1 MTSVTRKSGAKNHRP
16 SVLWFTLL
24 CSLLGALWSLNLFPQ
39 GPMTYRIQTTVV
51 LNSSRLEVLQEK
63 LNTPAPSLNHP
74 ACIALRKLET
84 KELSSSA
91 SAQPL
96 ATRSE
101 SQLPDLHRVVIET
114 EWNQRLDA
122 EGIKNWLATLTEPTA
137 KKLSNTPTARELRWV
152 AYRLDLAKRYELADE
167 SRSTEETENTVVA
180 KTVGF
185 SKEEAANAEKT
196 SDADSSTV
204 LDVTSLQHRHS
215 LLQSQLQSERFDLL
229 GTVSIT
235 SLSKW
240 NPYVAQDPLIA
251 PLVGLFVG
259 AIAGF
264 GLAYLMKQKPVQSF
278 AAASTYESTL
288 TELQIP
294 LFHLGTRSSEPEVKN
309 ESGSG
314 KHLSWWISGC
324 EWSLLFWGTS
334 AAVRFAVDSNW
345 RDLSVTQPL
354 LALARLFTSV

>member
-16 SVLWFTLL
+16 SILWFTLL

-63 LNTPAPSLNHP
+63 LNSPAPSLDHP
-74 ACIALRKLET
+74 ACVALRKLET
-84 KELSSSA
+84 KELASSA

-101 SQLPDLHRVVIET
+101 SQLPDLHRVVLET
-114 EWNQRLDA
+114 EWNKRLDT
-122 EGIKNWLATLTEPTA
+122 EDIKSWLATFTEPTA
-137 KKLSNTPTARELRWV
+137 KKLSNTPTARELRWI

-167 SRSTEETENTVVA
+167 SRSTEETGNTVVA

-185 SKEEAANAEKT
+185 SKETANAEKN
-196 SDADSSTV
+196 SDAVSSTV
-204 LDVTSLQHRHS
+204 MDVTSLQQRHR
-215 LLQSQLQSERFDLL
+215 LLQSQLQAERFDLM

-240 NPYVAQDPLIA
+240 NPHVAQDPLIA
-251 PLVGLFVG
+251 PLVGLLLG
-259 AIAGF
+259 AFAGF
-264 GLAYLMKQKPVQSF
+264 GLAYLMKQKPIQSY
-278 AAASTYESTL
+278 ATASTYESTL

-294 LFHLGTRSSEPEVKN
+294 LFHLGSRSSDSEVKN
-309 ESGSG
+309 ESASG
-314 KHLSWWISGC
+314 KHLNWWISGC

-334 AAVRFAVDSNW
+334 AAIRFAIDSNW